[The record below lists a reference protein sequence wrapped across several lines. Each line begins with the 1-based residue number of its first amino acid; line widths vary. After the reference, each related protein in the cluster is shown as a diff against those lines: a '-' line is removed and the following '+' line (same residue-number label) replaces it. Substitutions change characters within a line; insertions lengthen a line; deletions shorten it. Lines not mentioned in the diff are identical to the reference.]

1 MERTVPYTASEEVDL
16 YQRTYYSLLRSSDA
30 VQIRSLE
37 EVHAGMSS
45 LLHQNARDRAP
56 DMTAFIYSLLRLPG
70 CIRETKEI
78 ILGQN
83 GAVFQEAGMGNVWS
97 WEQVKGKARR
107 RRCFFNHETQTLA
120 CIIASRSDI
129 DDVIPLLTAYQIEWN
144 KLHRLLQ
151 HLPDDIDLSKVHKQ
165 QDAWYNL
172 AEALMMSE
180 GDLTRWRSIC
190 GNHFV
195 DRVLDIKKNEI
206 NFQVRL
212 LNGSLIEYNRATN
225 AWWKAIADRV
235 PDLTSQPIYFIS
247 SNTHSIA
254 NLLSGFALLSQKEIN
269 QYLMDA
275 DQEEL
280 IDEWRQIQ
288 THKVPSSRE
297 NFWYYALKKYLQEPK
312 TGDILSRRNEHEASI
327 GIHRIN
333 SEHSFDVDAQ
343 VFRLSRLN
351 PDWMDPRV
359 TDEQEDLDF
368 LKNSDALILNIDYPL
383 GLAAYNILMEGAGN
397 AGRVLGVYS
406 LGKAATLNGVVGD
419 VMIPYV
425 VHDEHS
431 RNTYL
436 CPRSFQ
442 ARDVSPHL
450 VYGTVLDNQKA
461 VTVQGTF
468 LQNPTYMDVFYREG
482 YTGIEMEAGPYLSAV
497 FEMFR
502 PKRHPVDEIVNLDR
516 MPFDLGIL
524 HYASDRPLSKGKNL
538 GAGTL
543 SYYGMDPTYAC
554 SIAVIKRILKLE
566 KDRLS

>member
-1 MERTVPYTASEEVDL
+1 
-16 YQRTYYSLLRSSDA
+16 
-30 VQIRSLE
+30 
-37 EVHAGMSS
+37 
-45 LLHQNARDRAP
+45 
-56 DMTAFIYSLLRLPG
+56 
-70 CIRETKEI
+70 
-78 ILGQN
+78 
-83 GAVFQEAGMGNVWS
+83 
-97 WEQVKGKARR
+97 
-107 RRCFFNHETQTLA
+107 
-120 CIIASRSDI
+120 
-129 DDVIPLLTAYQIEWN
+129 
-144 KLHRLLQ
+144 
-151 HLPDDIDLSKVHKQ
+151 
-165 QDAWYNL
+165 
-172 AEALMMSE
+172 
-180 GDLTRWRSIC
+180 
-190 GNHFV
+190 
-195 DRVLDIKKNEI
+195 
-206 NFQVRL
+206 
-212 LNGSLIEYNRATN
+212 
-225 AWWKAIADRV
+225 
-235 PDLTSQPIYFIS
+235 
-247 SNTHSIA
+247 
-254 NLLSGFALLSQKEIN
+254 
-269 QYLMDA
+269 
-275 DQEEL
+275 
-280 IDEWRQIQ
+280 
-288 THKVPSSRE
+288 
-297 NFWYYALKKYLQEPK
+297 
-312 TGDILSRRNEHEASI
+312 
-327 GIHRIN
+327 
-333 SEHSFDVDAQ
+333 
-343 VFRLSRLN
+343 
-351 PDWMDPRV
+351 
-359 TDEQEDLDF
+359 
-368 LKNSDALILNIDYPL
+368 
-383 GLAAYNILMEGAGN
+383 
-397 AGRVLGVYS
+397 LGVYS

>member
-1 MERTVPYTASEEVDL
+1 
-16 YQRTYYSLLRSSDA
+16 
-30 VQIRSLE
+30 
-37 EVHAGMSS
+37 
-45 LLHQNARDRAP
+45 
-56 DMTAFIYSLLRLPG
+56 
-70 CIRETKEI
+70 
-78 ILGQN
+78 
-83 GAVFQEAGMGNVWS
+83 
-97 WEQVKGKARR
+97 
-107 RRCFFNHETQTLA
+107 
-120 CIIASRSDI
+120 
-129 DDVIPLLTAYQIEWN
+129 
-144 KLHRLLQ
+144 
-151 HLPDDIDLSKVHKQ
+151 
-165 QDAWYNL
+165 
-172 AEALMMSE
+172 MMSE

-195 DRVLDIKKNEI
+195 DRVQDIKKNEI
-206 NFQVRL
+206 YFQVRL
-212 LNGSLIEYNRATN
+212 LNGSLIEYNRATSV
-225 AWWKAIADRV
+225 WWKVIADRV
-235 PDLTSQPIYFIS
+235 PDLTSQPVYFIS
-247 SNTHSIA
+247 SNTHSVA

-269 QYLMDA
+269 QYLIDA

-297 NFWYYALKKYLQEPK
+297 NFWYYALKKYMQEPK
-312 TGDILSRRNEHEASI
+312 TGDILSRRNKHEASI
-327 GIHRIN
+327 GITRIN

-343 VFRLSRLN
+343 VFRLSSLN
-351 PDWMDPRV
+351 PDWMDPRI
-359 TDEQEDLDF
+359 TDDQGDLGY
-368 LKNSDALILNIDYPL
+368 LKSSDALILNIDYPL
-383 GLAAYNILMEGAGN
+383 GLAAYNILIEVAGN

-442 ARDVSPHL
+442 ARNVSPHL

-554 SIAVIKRILKLE
+554 SIAVINRILKLE
-566 KDRLS
+566 KVLKNESMPWTK